1 MKHSLLHRPVWRE
14 ERCRYLLAFLL
25 GFGILL
31 ITLIPIMIADGGYF
45 IYYGDYNS
53 QQIPF
58 YSLANDAVRSGSFG
72 WNWYTDLGSNFIG
85 SYSFYLLGSP
95 FFWLSTLL
103 PRSLVT
109 LSMPILLCLKHGV
122 ASLTAY
128 AYIRR
133 FARNPNAAMIGGILY
148 AYSGFQLFNLFFN
161 HFQDVTAFFPLML
174 IAMEECVNHNRRGVF
189 ALSVA
194 LMASINYFFFT
205 GQVVFLVLYFAL
217 RCPSKDFHASLK
229 KFWCLLLEAVIGV
242 MMAYAILLPSAIAV
256 LSNTRVSE
264 HLYGMDLIAYS
275 DRTRLWRIL
284 YSLFLIPDVPARP
297 NLFSSDYGKWA
308 SIGGYLPMFS
318 MAGVIAFLKQRSGHW
333 AKRLTIVCAIC
344 ACIPILNSA
353 FYALNSAYYARWYYM
368 PILILAMM
376 TAYALDN
383 RQIQWKFGFGFCFVL
398 MAAFGVI
405 SILPVK
411 ENEEVTWFSF
421 AEYPAHFYLVLGV
434 CVVSLLIAVYLIL
447 RRNRQKSFL
456 RLALTCTTAVSIAC
470 TMVVVYFGAFDSSRA
485 KTFIDEAIDTEGEI
499 SISVSEDQF
508 FRVDI
513 AENYD
518 NYPMLW
524 QLPCMRTFHSI
535 VPPSIMEFYSE
546 LGITRD
552 VASRADLSYYALRSL
567 FSVQYY
573 FDKADTDDTEGTPEI
588 SLPGFVYETTENGF
602 HRFRNTAY
610 VPMGFTFDTYISET
624 AWESVATSQR
634 TNLLMRAL
642 VLSEEQVE
650 RYGSWMQPLESGE
663 KCMTEDDYLEEC
675 AERAASACDSF
686 CYDSDGFTASITL
699 DSPNLVFFSV
709 PYDTGWSTTVNGEPV
724 TIEQVDTGFMAV
736 PVDSGESTIVFTY
749 ETPGLHAGL
758 WISCGGVIL
767 LIGYLLICRKL
778 GIRTNKHAVYCVD
791 YPVSAEETPVQATD
805 DRGTSAESE
814 RFDQHQ

>member
-1 MKHSLLHRPVWRE
+1 
-14 ERCRYLLAFLL
+14 
-25 GFGILL
+25 
-31 ITLIPIMIADGGYF
+31 
-45 IYYGDYNS
+45 
-53 QQIPF
+53 
-58 YSLANDAVRSGSFG
+58 
-72 WNWYTDLGSNFIG
+72 
-85 SYSFYLLGSP
+85 
-95 FFWLSTLL
+95 
-103 PRSLVT
+103 
-109 LSMPILLCLKHGV
+109 
-122 ASLTAY
+122 
-128 AYIRR
+128 
-133 FARNPNAAMIGGILY
+133 
-148 AYSGFQLFNLFFN
+148 
-161 HFQDVTAFFPLML
+161 
-174 IAMEECVNHNRRGVF
+174 
-189 ALSVA
+189 
-194 LMASINYFFFT
+194 
-205 GQVVFLVLYFAL
+205 
-217 RCPSKDFHASLK
+217 
-229 KFWCLLLEAVIGV
+229 
-242 MMAYAILLPSAIAV
+242 
-256 LSNTRVSE
+256 
-264 HLYGMDLIAYS
+264 
-275 DRTRLWRIL
+275 
-284 YSLFLIPDVPARP
+284 
-297 NLFSSDYGKWA
+297 
-308 SIGGYLPMFS
+308 
-318 MAGVIAFLKQRSGHW
+318 
-333 AKRLTIVCAIC
+333 
-344 ACIPILNSA
+344 
-353 FYALNSAYYARWYYM
+353 
-368 PILILAMM
+368 
-376 TAYALDN
+376 
-383 RQIQWKFGFGFCFVL
+383 
-398 MAAFGVI
+398 
-405 SILPVK
+405 
-411 ENEEVTWFSF
+411 
-421 AEYPAHFYLVLGV
+421 
-434 CVVSLLIAVYLIL
+434 
-447 RRNRQKSFL
+447 
-456 RLALTCTTAVSIAC
+456 
-470 TMVVVYFGAFDSSRA
+470 
-485 KTFIDEAIDTEGEI
+485 
-499 SISVSEDQF
+499 
-508 FRVDI
+508 
-513 AENYD
+513 
-518 NYPMLW
+518 MLW